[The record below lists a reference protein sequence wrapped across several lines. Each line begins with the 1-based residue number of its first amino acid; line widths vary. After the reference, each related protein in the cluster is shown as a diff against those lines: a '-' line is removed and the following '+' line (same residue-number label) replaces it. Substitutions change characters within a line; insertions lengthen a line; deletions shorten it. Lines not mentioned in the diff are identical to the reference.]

1 MASGR
6 SRDRNSVESDGQ
18 KSENVPLVR
27 KDGSETEELSA
38 ENTKKAEYGK
48 TDLPDHRI
56 NMDTEGQPQTPE
68 GNQEKHVTEDAPDTS
83 VNLPLKDLGNKRAKI
98 GNWYVSN
105 IKKKECAHFVSRPD
119 RVEVCR
125 CGNDKS
131 QHKYEDSG
139 HTEPTWIREKHIIEM
154 PTDAY
159 GDLTLQGRGINKT
172 AKYLRAS
179 DSTPPEVLYDMM
191 RTQWKLKVP
200 NLLISVTGGA
210 ENIYM
215 DPRLEKCFSWGR
227 LVEAAQS
234 TGAWII
240 TSGCNV
246 GVAKLV
252 GKAAW
257 IFRYRGRGHHEIVTI
272 GIAPWGALHNR
283 DGLIRKEGG
292 LPAKY
297 HVDVNNQGGHLSLDD
312 NHSHFIL
319 VDDGTQGDYW
329 ARTPL
334 RTELERFISKQSV
347 EEEADMKIPTVCV
360 VLSGGLNT
368 LDIIHSSVTNNTP
381 CVIVEGSGGVADII
395 AQGVKMKTSEFTNSE
410 IREKLHRLQDTD
422 EDETITEATVKIQ
435 DIMRMSNLLTIF
447 RKDKGSA
454 QDLDVAMALLKASHS
469 METVNRAY
477 QLKLAV
483 LLNRMDIAKN
493 YIFNSGWSWKPED
506 LYPALTVALIENK
519 LTFVKLFCDQ
529 EVVLGYYVTKKTL
542 TQLYNNIERTSVFH
556 QKLKKIKRKPT
567 KMDQYEK
574 QEGVTF
580 DHIEEALKSLLGKF
594 PNLLDFRPQPQE
606 PQLAINIQSQSAP
619 NSSTLKYPIRDLLI
633 WAVVQNRGELA
644 EILWKL
650 HSDCIAGALACRK
663 ILRVL
668 SKEEKEIAN
677 VKSMTPL
684 ADLFEERASG
694 VFSECFRENEKRAQL
709 LLTRNSPAWGGAT
722 CLQLAWNDEKSF
734 MLCEGVQ
741 KIMSNIW
748 WGELSE
754 NNSLFR
760 LFICLVFFP
769 LICINVIT
777 FRDDQ
782 HLSSYDY
789 IYKTF
794 YRDDQRLS
802 CFNYLDKKWQRKQ
815 WGTLTCLLRLHAF
828 FTAPVVVFCYNA
840 ASYIGFLWLFAY
852 VLMMDFQTTPS
863 WREILLYIWIIS
875 LVYEEGR
882 QLFYHHGGMKCM
894 NQCRIYIFDFWNQV
908 DVLAIS
914 LFTVGVVCRWIT
926 ASFYAG
932 RVILAVDFIVFCLR
946 LMHIFTVSRFLG
958 PKIIMMKGMTMV
970 KPAVKLPKTGPA
982 ARARLPCGRFRAE
995 MVVPRDIFSPE
1006 EVGAL
1011 DFYVQR
1017 RLPRTIAAG
1026 GRIAGG
1032 YTNRQ
1037 EQRKRWEQVCRALF
1051 DISGVQRTYNQV
1063 THRWTDILDRERD
1076 LRDLLGVE
1084 VPGLGP
1090 PRGKRTEKE
1099 DAVAPKEEDAG
1110 QGGECSFA
1118 GPSGTSGGGA
1128 SSDVVVVI
1136 DSEDTSGEEA
1146 TQVAQEQTV
1155 RKQTVVV
1162 AGRVGHTKTS
1172 KPTRSMQALLA
1183 RQRRLDATVAQY
1195 RRLVE
1200 LEGEDTQSSTSNG
1213 TSASSSVIPRSAG
1226 QRSAPAKRSRAG
1238 RRHRRAAKAAPHS
1251 TLKAR
1256 LRRAIHRVS
1265 DLEAEVRKLKEYQN
1279 LLEGLRLDHA
1289 TLREQYDALALRHD
1303 ALEAKVNT
1311 MHP

>member
-958 PKIIMMKGMTMV
+958 PKIIMMKGMIKDIASFLFLLAVWVVSFGVSKQVILVHNEERLDWIFRSVIYQPFLTLFGQLPTDVDKLNFDNSTCTSDGSDVTLPKCAESLDGVPLFPEGLTIILLCLYLLFAGLLLINLLIAMFSHTFSEVQSNTDLLWKFHQYKLINEYRNRPSLPPPFNLLYILVTMV
-970 KPAVKLPKTGPA
+970 KKVNCKTEDQDEMCFFDGSDILTWEHEMKTKYLRKQQEQSQSTDISNKVDA
-982 ARARLPCGRFRAE
+982 LTNLMKVEQMRARAMEQQVYQCT
-995 MVVPRDIFSPE
+995 V
-1006 EVGAL
+1006 AL
-1011 DFYVQR
+1011 NWIKKS
-1017 RLPRTIAAG
+1017 L
-1026 GRIAGG
+1026 
-1032 YTNRQ
+1032 
-1037 EQRKRWEQVCRALF
+1037 
-1051 DISGVQRTYNQV
+1051 
-1063 THRWTDILDRERD
+1063 
-1076 LRDLLGVE
+1076 
-1084 VPGLGP
+1084 
-1090 PRGKRTEKE
+1090 TEKGLAAE
-1099 DAVAPKEEDAG
+1099 EKAPVMEISDDNESRGD
-1110 QGGECSFA
+1110 EISDDDE
-1118 GPSGTSGGGA
+1118 
-1128 SSDVVVVI
+1128 SSADE
-1136 DSEDTSGEEA
+1136 SLY
-1146 TQVAQEQTV
+1146 
-1155 RKQTVVV
+1155 
-1162 AGRVGHTKTS
+1162 
-1172 KPTRSMQALLA
+1172 P
-1183 RQRRLDATVAQY
+1183 
-1195 RRLVE
+1195 
-1200 LEGEDTQSSTSNG
+1200 
-1213 TSASSSVIPRSAG
+1213 
-1226 QRSAPAKRSRAG
+1226 
-1238 RRHRRAAKAAPHS
+1238 
-1251 TLKAR
+1251 
-1256 LRRAIHRVS
+1256 
-1265 DLEAEVRKLKEYQN
+1265 
-1279 LLEGLRLDHA
+1279 
-1289 TLREQYDALALRHD
+1289 
-1303 ALEAKVNT
+1303 
-1311 MHP
+1311 